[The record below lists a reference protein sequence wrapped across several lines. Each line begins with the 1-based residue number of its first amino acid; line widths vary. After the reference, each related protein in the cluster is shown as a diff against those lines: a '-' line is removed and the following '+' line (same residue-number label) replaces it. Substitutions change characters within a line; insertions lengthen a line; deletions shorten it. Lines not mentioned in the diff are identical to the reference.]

1 MASERLKSLSYS
13 QLIQKYKALR
23 QYIRDV
29 EEEIELRDQKS
40 GDNTFPLFKQNIKE
54 KIVKKSSPK
63 KKSPIQKNTDEES
76 KNEVPIK
83 STMKI
88 IKQVLD
94 KEEISYKSNV
104 TKDQLIK
111 IVRENHLVRK
121 CNAEA
126 AKAKSQK

>member
-54 KIVKKSSPK
+54 KTVKKSSPK
-63 KKSPIQKNTDEES
+63 KKSPIKKNTDEES

-104 TKDQLIK
+104 TKEQLIK

-121 CNAEA
+121 CNSEA
-126 AKAKSQK
+126 LKAKSKK